1 MLKRNWDSTIIWR
14 KRERDDTKYPA
25 FLDSKNV
32 KKKKTLS
39 DFSVFKVSTDHK
51 PSYSLAGKFQP

>member
-32 KKKKTLS
+32 KKKKNTVRFLCI
-39 DFSVFKVSTDHK
+39 
-51 PSYSLAGKFQP
+51 